1 VPVRDWRWQFLSQIR
16 WAADGKSWF
25 ALAQSG
31 SSVALLSLDAKGNP
45 KVLYEMPA
53 GAAWVS
59 FIVPSPDGRRL
70 AFTKRVYIDDVM
82 LLENF

>member
-1 VPVRDWRWQFLSQIR
+1 LLGIAWSPTGQRLAYVRFQ
-16 WAADGKSWF
+16 GT
-25 ALAQSG
+25 G